1 MRQESRQPR
10 PSLGSE
16 DLTRERRDHGWG
28 GVPDHRTDCEIWP
41 GGPGLSASTGQDP
54 NMQSCRRI
62 RICLDMYPHLISP
75 HPSPRPGPGSLT
87 SAPTGPLWRPAAKA
101 SEAFR
106 GGGIPGPA
114 SISVVLPVSSPHSL
128 PSPRRPPPLPPSPTS
143 RGRRGSSKGEGNKQN
158 WMPGFPSQ
166 AVQKLKGPAD
176 TVVTWLFAPKR
187 GPCPSTRPR
196 GQTTCGLLWTSY
208 LALPRSPCRVAC
220 VYVPSTLGS
229 DTVCRSVSCLAV
241 WIAQYV

>member
-1 MRQESRQPR
+1 MG
-10 PSLGSE
+10 SLGASRTGQRE
-16 DLTRERRDHGWG
+16 ERPRVLYACVCVCVSVCVPIDGASGSRCSTDGSGGGSSGGGGRPRVRRRRYGVHIWGTYEARVKTATALTRERRDHGWG

-54 NMQSCRRI
+54 NVQSCRRI

-114 SISVVLPVSSPHSL
+114 SISLVLPVSSPHSL

-158 WMPGFPSQ
+158 WMPGFPS
-166 AVQKLKGPAD
+166 
-176 TVVTWLFAPKR
+176 
-187 GPCPSTRPR
+187 
-196 GQTTCGLLWTSY
+196 
-208 LALPRSPCRVAC
+208 
-220 VYVPSTLGS
+220 
-229 DTVCRSVSCLAV
+229 
-241 WIAQYV
+241 